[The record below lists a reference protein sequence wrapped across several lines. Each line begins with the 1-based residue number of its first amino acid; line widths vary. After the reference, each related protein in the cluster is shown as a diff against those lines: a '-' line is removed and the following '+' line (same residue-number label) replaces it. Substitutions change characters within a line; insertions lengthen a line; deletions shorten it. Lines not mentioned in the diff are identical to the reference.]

1 MQKRVAGIRG
11 TIKTRSDPF
20 VVMQAHNLEKTRME
34 HEDAQLLA
42 QYRRGDT
49 QALERLVAKYHQPLF
64 GFLARFARQAGEAD
78 DWFQET
84 WVRAIRNMNRFRQK
98 NFRGWLF
105 RIAHNLIIDS
115 IRRRKPELSLDATAA
130 DGAPPLRD
138 FLPAP
143 GLTPAAQATG
153 RALGQNIVA
162 AVSQLP
168 PEQQEV
174 FWLRME
180 ANLPFREIARIQR
193 CSINTALARMQY
205 ALTKLRTQLA
215 PIYREWQENSP

>member
-1 MQKRVAGIRG
+1 
-11 TIKTRSDPF
+11 
-20 VVMQAHNLEKTRME
+20 ME
-34 HEDAQLLA
+34 HEDAQLFNIA
-42 QYRRGDT
+42 GRYASPRTAGRQIPPA
-49 QALERLVAKYHQPLF
+49 ALWLPGAFRATNRDRRLV
-64 GFLARFARQAGEAD
+64 
-78 DWFQET
+78 QET
-84 WVRAIRNMNRFRQK
+84 WVGHSQHEPIPSEFPRVAVPNRPQSDHRLHPPPQT
-98 NFRGWLF
+98 RTVAG
-105 RIAHNLIIDS
+105 A
-115 IRRRKPELSLDATAA
+115 AAA
-130 DGAPPLRD
+130 DGAPVARLP
-138 FLPAP
+138 PAP

-153 RALGQNIVA
+153 RDLGQNIVA